1 MKVLIIEDDVKTAD
15 FIAKGFKE
23 SGMVVDTAHEGN
35 EGLDYLL
42 LNNYDAAVVDIM
54 VPGLSGLQ
62 IVQTLREEGNH
73 TPILILS
80 AKRSVP
86 ERIEGL
92 RSGGDDYM
100 VKPFSFSELVIR
112 VQALVRRS
120 QQSSSISEATDSSTL
135 KFADLELDLWKR
147 EVRRGEQT
155 VALHQKEFTLLEH
168 LLKNRERVI
177 SKTSIIEHVYEY
189 DFDPQTNVVDV
200 LVHRLRSKI
209 DKGFDT
215 KLIHTVRG
223 MGYILK
229 AEG

>member
-1 MKVLIIEDDVKTAD
+1 MKVLIIEDDIKTAD
-15 FIAKGFKE
+15 FIAKGFRE
-23 SGMVVDTAHEGN
+23 SGMIVDTCNEGN
-35 EGLDYLL
+35 KGLDYLL
-42 LNNYDAAVVDIM
+42 MNNYDAAVVDIM
-54 VPGLSGLQ
+54 VPGLNGLQ

-86 ERIEGL
+86 EKIEGL

-112 VQALVRRS
+112 VQALIRRS
-120 QQSSSISEATDSSTL
+120 QQSSSTSETSESNIL
-135 KFADLELDLWKR
+135 KFADLELNLWKR
-147 EVRRGEQT
+147 EVKRGNLT
-155 VALHQKEFTLLEH
+155 VSLHQKEFTLLEH
-168 LLKNRERVI
+168 LLKNKERVI
-177 SKTSIIEHVYEY
+177 SKTSIIESVYEY

-223 MGYILK
+223 MGYVLK
-229 AEG
+229 EEG